1 MRLKNLKLIFRI
13 QGEQRFKSRYTG
25 MTMAELMKRI
35 WKIDL
40 SVGLKPAAETSR
52 ILIYP
57 RLEAGGFPTEIK
69 LWQLN
74 IFNETV

>member
-1 MRLKNLKLIFRI
+1 
-13 QGEQRFKSRYTG
+13 

-40 SVGLKPAAETSR
+40 SVGLKPATETSR

-57 RLEAGGFPTEIK
+57 PLRSAGLPH
-69 LWQLN
+69 
-74 IFNETV
+74 

>member
-40 SVGLKPAAETSR
+40 SIWKIDLSVGLKPATETSR

-57 RLEAGGFPTEIK
+57 PLRSGGLPH
-69 LWQLN
+69 
-74 IFNETV
+74 